1 MYNIY
6 IIYIYNIYLYNRWK
20 KLWQFLLLLC
30 ILICPPSTLFTM
42 LFTILSLYNIYIYI
56 YYIYIQISENF
67 IVNFGRITEF
77 RENHRKLYGNCAF
90 PQIFHTRKL
99 GEITVFYAVQVRIKM
114 LSRGV
119 FRALRS
125 FHSGEPL
132 EK

>member
-1 MYNIY
+1 M
-6 IIYIYNIYLYNRWK
+6 K
-20 KLWQFLLLLC
+20 KIMTISFIAVHINL
-30 ILICPPSTLFTM
+30 STEYSFYYAFYYT
-42 LFTILSLYNIYIYI
+42 FTIQYIYIYI

-77 RENHRKLYGNCAF
+77 RENHRKLYGNCTF

-99 GEITVFYAVQVRIKM
+99 GEITVFYAVQARIKM

>member
-1 MYNIY
+1 MKKIMTISFIAVHINLSTEYSFYYAFYYTFTIQY
-6 IIYIYNIYLYNRWK
+6 IYIY
-20 KLWQFLLLLC
+20 
-30 ILICPPSTLFTM
+30 
-42 LFTILSLYNIYIYI
+42 IYIYI

-77 RENHRKLYGNCAF
+77 RENQRKLYGNCAF

-99 GEITVFYAVQVRIKM
+99 GEITVFYAVQARIKM